1 MPIHE
6 ITGAPDALATEH
18 DQRWSAVVARD
29 AAADGTFYYSVRT
42 TRVYC
47 FPSCAARL
55 ARPENV
61 HFHATREDAEL
72 AGFRP
77 CKRCKPD
84 RGTSE
89 RQRATDEIQSRS
101 SAARTRT
108 VLQVAIGESS
118 LGLVLVARSAAGIT
132 AVLLGDDR
140 DALRRDL
147 RERFPLARLVD
158 GGAPMSELVAW
169 VTDFVESSAR
179 DLDVPLDMRGTE
191 FQRSV
196 WTALREIPAGST
208 ASYTEIAKRIGRPN
222 SVRAVAQ
229 ACAANALAVL
239 VPCHRVVRSDGA
251 LSGYR
256 WGVERKRALLE
267 REAVV

>member
-1 MPIHE
+1 MTIDE
-6 ITGAPDALATEH
+6 ITRTPVALATEG
-18 DQRWSAVVARD
+18 DARWSAVVARD
-29 AAADGTFYYSVRT
+29 AAANGTFYYSVRT
-42 TRVYC
+42 TGVYC
-47 FPSCAARL
+47 LPSCAARL

-61 HFHATREDAEL
+61 RFHSTREDAEQ

-84 RGTSE
+84 RAPSE
-89 RQRATDEIQSRS
+89 RQRATSQIDSRS
-101 SAARTRT
+101 SAARRRT
-108 VLQVAIGESS
+108 TLQVAIGESS
-118 LGLVLVARSAAGIT
+118 LGLVLVAQSAAGIT
-132 AVLLGDDR
+132 AVLLGDHR

-147 RERFPLARLVD
+147 RERFPRATLVD
-158 GGAPMSELVAW
+158 GGAAMNELVSW
-169 VTDFVESSAR
+169 VTDFVESSAS

-196 WTALREIPAGST
+196 WTALRDIPAGST

-239 VPCHRVVRSDGA
+239 VPCHRVVRNDGA

-256 WGVERKRALLE
+256 WGVERKRLLLE
-267 REAVV
+267 REAAV